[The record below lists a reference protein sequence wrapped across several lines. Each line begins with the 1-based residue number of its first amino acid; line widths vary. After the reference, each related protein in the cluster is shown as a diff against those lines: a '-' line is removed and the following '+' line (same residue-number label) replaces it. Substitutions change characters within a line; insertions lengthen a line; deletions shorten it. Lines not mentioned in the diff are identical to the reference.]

1 MPKESK
7 TYLAGVA
14 AAKRLFS
21 ERGYDAVS
29 TAEIR
34 AEAGMSNGSLFHHF
48 ESKEG
53 IAVAVF
59 VSLVR
64 AYQSEIAE
72 KLGPRRSAADGIEAF
87 IRAHNLWIERDP
99 EGARILFNGHHPSW
113 SEEALK
119 KIRAEN
125 QGFGQTLMDWK
136 NNLADKER
144 LENWSLALILAAL
157 VGPTQASENRD
168 RFFDEIV
175 IGVLD
180 HDIDL
185 IASSHEDGLALNAE
199 LRFRS
204 PDFFD
209 FMWAP
214 RPTFGITYATDSPAT
229 NTAYGGLTWTIDI
242 WDDVYTDLFFGL
254 SVHDGNDNFDHF
266 AAVSSG
272 AITDDSGFEK
282 YLGCSVLFR
291 EAIEVGYKFGNR
303 RQYAIAATVSHLS
316 HGEILCNDSRNAGM
330 DHWGVR
336 YGYKF

>member
-48 ESKEG
+48 ENKEG

-64 AYQSEIAE
+64 AYQAEIAE
-72 KLGPRRSAADGIEAF
+72 KLGPTRKAADGIEAF

-113 SEEALK
+113 SDEALK

-136 NNLADKER
+136 NNLADKDR
-144 LENWSLALILAAL
+144 LGDWSLALILAAL
-157 VGPTQASENRD
+157 VGPTQVMCRAWLSGQSKVPPSENI
-168 RFFDEIV
+168 EKLV
-175 IGVLD
+175 K
-180 HDIDL
+180 
-185 IASSHEDGLALNAE
+185 LAMKAL
-199 LRFRS
+199 L
-204 PDFFD
+204 
-209 FMWAP
+209 
-214 RPTFGITYATDSPAT
+214 
-229 NTAYGGLTWTIDI
+229 
-242 WDDVYTDLFFGL
+242 
-254 SVHDGNDNFDHF
+254 
-266 AAVSSG
+266 
-272 AITDDSGFEK
+272 K
-282 YLGCSVLFR
+282 
-291 EAIEVGYKFGNR
+291 
-303 RQYAIAATVSHLS
+303 
-316 HGEILCNDSRNAGM
+316 
-330 DHWGVR
+330 
-336 YGYKF
+336 